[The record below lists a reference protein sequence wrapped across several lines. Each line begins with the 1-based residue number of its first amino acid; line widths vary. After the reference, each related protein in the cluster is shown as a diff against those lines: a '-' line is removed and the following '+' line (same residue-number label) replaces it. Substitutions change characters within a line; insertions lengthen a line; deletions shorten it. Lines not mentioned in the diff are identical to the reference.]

1 MIAAFLLL
9 AIGASDAQ
17 STPQTPPAAQK
28 RPVTR
33 EYHGVKVVDD
43 YDWLEKDDAAV
54 RAWSD
59 AQNAAARAFLD
70 HIPGRQSL
78 SKRVGQL
85 VRSSGTRYFG
95 LSDHEGVI
103 VAGRSDPAKKQAEL
117 VRLPSAEAPEAAQII
132 LDPNAMDPSGHT
144 AIDFWSVSLNG
155 KLVAVSLSR
164 NGSEDGDLHVYDVA
178 TGKEIDGVIPHVN
191 NGTAGGSV
199 AWNTDGSGFVYT
211 RYPRGN
217 ERPPE
222 DAGFY
227 QQIWFH
233 KLGTPTEQDVYELGK
248 DFPRIAEIA
257 LESTRDGRYV
267 LAQVKNGDGGEA
279 AFWLRAATGG
289 WRQLSRF
296 EDQVVEG
303 RTGWDGAAYL
313 LSRAGAPKGKILRV
327 DLAKPSLEKAQVVV
341 PEGDGAILGFV
352 PTSKAL
358 YVVDLLGGP
367 GRIRMFPLGGGEP
380 REVRVPEVAT
390 IHEADPMQNGDVL
403 FEVVTYLK
411 PPAFYRTDASGTGLV
426 PTKLAMTSVADYS
439 DCEVVRVYARSKDG
453 TRVPVNVIRRKGI
466 RLDGRNPTILWG
478 YGGYGA
484 SETPNFSTTRRA
496 WMDVG
501 GVYAVA
507 NIRGGGEYGDAWHR
521 AGNLTRKQNVFD
533 DFFAAA
539 ELLGAQGY
547 ADKEHLAIMGGSNG
561 GLLMGAELTQHPS
574 SFKAV
579 VSAVG
584 IYDML
589 RVEGTPNGA
598 FNVTEFGTVKDLE
611 QFKALYAYSPYH
623 HVVDGQAYP
632 AVLFLTGA
640 NDPRVDPWH
649 SRKMVARLQAANSA
663 KTPVLLRTSSS
674 SGHGI
679 GSSLD
684 EIIAERVDMYGF
696 VMAVMGIDYDR
707 YAPR

>member
-1 MIAAFLLL
+1 MLVAILLL
-9 AIGASDAQ
+9 ALGTQESPTQ
-17 STPQTPPAAQK
+17 PPAAAK
-28 RPVTR
+28 RTVTR

-43 YDWLEKDDAAV
+43 YEWLEREDDPAV

-70 HIPGRQSL
+70 HIPGRERL
-78 SKRVGQL
+78 SQRIGQL
-85 VRSSGTRYFG
+85 VRSSGIRYFG
-95 LSDHEGVI
+95 VSEHRGVI
-103 VAGRSDPAKKQAEL
+103 VAGRSDPAKKQPEI
-117 VRLPSAEAPEAAQII
+117 VSLPSTDAPEAARIV
-132 LDPNAMDPSGHT
+132 LDPNALDPSGHT
-144 AIDFWSVSLNG
+144 AIDFWSVSLDG
-155 KLVAVSLSR
+155 RLVAVSLSK
-164 NGSEDGDLHVYDVA
+164 NGSEAGDLHLYEVA
-178 TGKEIDGVIPHVN
+178 TGREVDGVVPRVN

-199 AWNTDGSGFVYT
+199 AWNADGTGFWYT
-211 RYPRGN
+211 RYPRGA

-222 DAGFY
+222 DAAFY

-233 KLGTPTEQDVYELGK
+233 KVGRPTEEDVYELGK
-248 DFPRIAEIA
+248 ELPRIAEIA
-257 LESTRDGRYV
+257 LESAQDGSFV

-279 AFWLRAATGG
+279 GFWLRPARGR
-289 WRQLSRF
+289 WLQLSRF
-296 EDQVVEG
+296 EDGVVEG
-303 RTGWDGAAYL
+303 RLGRDGAAYL

-327 DLAKPSLEKAQVVV
+327 DLASPALHRAKVVV
-341 PEGDGAILGFV
+341 PEGEGAILAFV
-352 PTSKAL
+352 PTAKAL

-367 GRIRMFPLGGGEP
+367 GRIRMFPLGRGAP
-380 REVRVPEVAT
+380 RDVRVPEVASVRQA
-390 IHEADPMQNGDVL
+390 EALQNGDVL
-403 FEVVTYLK
+403 FEVETYLR

-439 DCEVVRVYARSKDG
+439 DCEVVRAYARSKDG

-466 RLDGRNPTILWG
+466 RLDGHNPTILYG
-478 YGGYGA
+478 YGGYGL
-484 SETPNFSTTRRA
+484 SERPAFSTTRRA

-507 NIRGGGEYGDAWHR
+507 NIRGGGEYGDDWHR

-539 ELLGAQGY
+539 QLLTAEGY
-547 ADKEHLAIMGGSNG
+547 ADKEHLAILGGSNG
-561 GLLMGAELTQHPS
+561 GLLMGAELTQHPAS
-574 SFKAV
+574 WKAV

-598 FNVTEFGTVKDLE
+598 FNVTEFGTVKDPE

-623 HVVDGQAYP
+623 HVVDGQAY
-632 AVLFLTGA
+632 AATLFLTGA

-663 KTPVLLRTSSS
+663 KTPILLRTSSS
-674 SGHGI
+674 SGHGM

-696 VMAVMGIDYDR
+696 IMALMGIDYDR
-707 YAPR
+707 YAQR